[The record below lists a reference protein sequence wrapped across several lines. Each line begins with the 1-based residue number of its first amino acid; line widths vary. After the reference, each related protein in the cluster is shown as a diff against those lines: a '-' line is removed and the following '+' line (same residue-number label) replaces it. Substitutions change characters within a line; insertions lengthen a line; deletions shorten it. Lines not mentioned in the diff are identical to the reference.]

1 MASKLFDRPSDA
13 LAIVLF
19 RVDERLIHG
28 QVVIGWGNQLIPD
41 RYLVVD
47 DELAESAWER
57 ELYELCV
64 SEDVAAEFHST
75 EEALPLLAGWREDET
90 RSVLLARDLETM
102 LRLARDG
109 ALTDE
114 VVNLGG
120 IHHADGRAPVRP
132 YLFLDDGDRQ
142 RIRALVEAG
151 VEVTGQDLPSSPRV
165 GLPVLLGRE

>member
-1 MASKLFDRPSDA
+1 

-41 RYLVVD
+41 CYLVVD

-64 SEDVAAEFHST
+64 PQDAAAEFHSA
-75 EEALPLLAGWREDET
+75 EDALPLLPRWKEDET
-90 RSVLLARDLETM
+90 RRVLLTRDLETM
-102 LRLARDG
+102 LRLAREG
-109 ALTDE
+109 GLKDE

-142 RIRALVEAG
+142 RIRALAETGAA
-151 VEVTGQDLPSSPRV
+151 VTGQDLPGSPQV
-165 GLPVLLGRE
+165 GLSALLGGK